1 LICDIRDLNVCEGPS
16 DFDVHHL
23 FNVNGI
29 LELPFG
35 RGKRYG
41 SSASGWQNQLIGGWQ
56 LSGITTMLGG
66 TWSNFS
72 CVNGLC
78 FTGSPS
84 ANTLTGGLGGMRPI
98 IVCDPNLPRSE
109 RTFDR
114 QYRTECVKPPGPM
127 TDPADTLYQGT
138 GVGAGQED
146 ARMSL
151 GYINTD
157 LTMLKNFSMGGRR
170 TLQVRAEM
178 YNAFNSTQYQG
189 VNTQPTFDFATG
201 QQTNPDAQSAA
212 RIANRQAVVDL
223 IQQRR
228 QVAGC
233 TANVAANNGQAA
245 AAPGNSGNA
254 PGKAQAPGQQ
264 KKQEQPAAGGAVG
277 EVVCPGS
284 TVTLSGEAGAPAA
297 SSNQFPAGTKLKVT
311 NLDNSKSTTVE
322 VTSVSGSCTLL
333 NNAAFEEVREP
344 GKFLIRRARIERVG

>member
-1 LICDIRDLNVCEGPS
+1 MPRLS
-16 DFDVHHL
+16 S
-23 FNVNGI
+23 
-29 LELPFG
+29 G
-35 RGKRYG
+35 RHRKQATVGLAALLG
-41 SSASGWQNQLIGGWQ
+41 VAGVTATAIALSSPAGNAAEAPKE
-56 LSGITTMLGG
+56 
-66 TWSNFS
+66 N
-72 CVNGLC
+72 C
-78 FTGSPS
+78 
-84 ANTLTGGLGGMRPI
+84 GGL
-98 IVCDPNLPRSE
+98 DTALQNNL
-109 RTFDR
+109 TFI
-114 QYRTECVKPPGPM
+114 
-127 TDPADTLYQGT
+127 
-138 GVGAGQED
+138 AGQQ
-146 ARMSL
+146 A
-151 GYINTD
+151 
-157 LTMLKNFSMGGRR
+157 
-170 TLQVRAEM
+170 
-178 YNAFNSTQYQG
+178 
-189 VNTQPTFDFATG
+189 
-201 QQTNPDAQSAA
+201 NPDAQSAA

-264 KKQEQPAAGGAVG
+264 KKQEQPAAGAGAAVG

-333 NNAAFEEVREP
+333 NNAAFEQVREP